1 MKRVFCLLLALI
13 LILPTTACGVDS
25 PSAPA
30 VTSTTAPAP
39 DKNIDQL
46 ITKGDVALQD
56 RRFDDAFKFFTEA
69 GGLESAD
76 IKQILAY
83 AEGSDTTGFGGGS
96 LQKGEFMDTYA
107 KILADKIRAATGEE
121 KPLEGFKIVVDAGNG
136 AGGFYADKVLKPLG
150 ANTEGSRYL
159 DPDGSFP
166 NHIPNPEDKEAMES
180 ITEAVRETGA
190 DLGIIFDTDVDR
202 AERESALCR
211 RLNLDA
217 TVCLA
222 EAAEQIGAS
231 FLFLSS
237 DYVFSGEGEEF
248 YRTSS
253 PKLPLSVYG
262 LSKSLA
268 EDAVLSL
275 CSRAKIIRTSWLFG
289 RQGKNFVYT
298 LLSRAERQEE
308 IPVVCDQ
315 IGSPTYTKDLAA
327 ALLGMIGTERYGV
340 YHVTNE
346 GVCSRAEFAAEILR
360 LAGGSARILPVE
372 SSALPTA
379 ARRPHNSRLSKDC
392 LTENG
397 FPRLP
402 HWKDALARFLRETGA
417 IGETNTEGGAP
428 P

>member
-1 MKRVFCLLLALI
+1 MKVF
-13 LILPTTACGVDS
+13 
-25 PSAPA
+25 
-30 VTSTTAPAP
+30 VTGARG
-39 DKNIDQL
+39 QL
-46 ITKGDVALQD
+46 
-56 RRFDDAFKFFTEA
+56 
-69 GGLESAD
+69 
-76 IKQILAY
+76 
-83 AEGSDTTGFGGGS
+83 
-96 LQKGEFMDTYA
+96 
-107 KILADKIRAATGEE
+107 
-121 KPLEGFKIVVDAGNG
+121 
-136 AGGFYADKVLKPLG
+136 
-150 ANTEGSRYL
+150 
-159 DPDGSFP
+159 
-166 NHIPNPEDKEAMES
+166 
-180 ITEAVRETGA
+180 GA
-190 DLGIIFDTDVDR
+190 DLCPLLARKKGLTLDCTDREDLDLCDTDAVRQRVLNSRPDVILHAAAYTDVDR

-217 TVCLA
+217 TACLA
-222 EAAEQIGAS
+222 EAAERLGAS

-248 YRTSS
+248 YRTSAQ
-253 PKLPLSVYG
+253 KLPLSVYG

-268 EDAVLSL
+268 EEAVLSL

-327 ALLGMIGTERYGV
+327 SLLGMIGTERYGV

-372 SSALPTA
+372 SSAFPTA
-379 ARRPHNSRLSKDC
+379 ARRPLNSRLSKDC